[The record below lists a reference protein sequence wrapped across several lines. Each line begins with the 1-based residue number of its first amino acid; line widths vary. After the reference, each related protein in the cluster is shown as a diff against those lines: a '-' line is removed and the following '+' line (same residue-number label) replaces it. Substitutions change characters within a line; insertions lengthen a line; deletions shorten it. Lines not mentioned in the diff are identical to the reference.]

1 MERTTRNSQ
10 LNQKANSKAH
20 GQRSQQASSQ
30 AYKRRQQAYSQ
41 TRPQQFSQTRSQMYQ
56 QTSQQT
62 YAKKNQQSP
71 VQRTQKS
78 KTVKRKRKTK
88 RNIGRILC
96 QMVCLI
102 WEEAKKSLRRKLR
115 NPLVRK
121 IPVILL
127 IVAALFAICNVIPGF
142 ENGKESV
149 KEEDTSVEKN
159 PMLSKNGM
167 TFCDGYWLVKENK
180 LQKKDVDD
188 SEEIETENLLQK
200 NSQEAIDY
208 FIKVAYGE
216 IGGYDKESAIATM
229 TEIRNSAIKHYD
241 GDLMQDLFYPNRYS
255 CIIDGEIHCG
265 QGISTLDII
274 PEEFKEWGYDVLA
287 GKVDKSFDYTSYC
300 AYEYFDCE
308 TGKQFAEKYNITQ
321 YKEVGPHVFF
331 YEEEWPKELG

>member
-1 MERTTRNSQ
+1 MERTTRN
-10 LNQKANSKAH
+10 LNSKANSKT
-20 GQRSQQASSQ
+20 
-30 AYKRRQQAYSQ
+30 RQQAYSQ
-41 TRPQQFSQTRSQMYQ
+41 VYNGRG
-56 QTSQQT
+56 QQT
-62 YAKKNQQSP
+62 YAKKKQQSQ
-71 VQRTQKS
+71 VQRIQKG

-102 WEEAKKSLRRKLR
+102 WEEAKKSLRR

-127 IVAALFAICNVIPGF
+127 IVAGLFVICNLIPGF
-142 ENGKESV
+142 EDENGKEAV
-149 KEEDTSVEKN
+149 KEENTSVEKN
-159 PMLSKNGM
+159 ETLSTNGETFCEGYWVVKGKKLSKDKLKANESEANESKAE
-167 TFCDGYWLVKENK
+167 DSVENE
-180 LQKKDVDD
+180 
-188 SEEIETENLLQK
+188 SENLLLK
-200 NSQEAIDY
+200 NSQEAINY